1 MQALGAERLVDPRF
15 GLAFVQDREGNPNP
29 GSDLL
34 GSMLFLQGQ
43 VKPVRHDFTSFRV
56 TPWHVI

>member
-43 VKPVRHDFTSFRV
+43 VIEARPS
-56 TPWHVI
+56 